1 MEISRPVPSLYPCL
15 LMLSHWI
22 QWLVGRELK
31 SRVYLKFL
39 HHGELYSEPL
49 VWHTHTKRQCF
60 RITLSTAISALEKA
74 GYWQSCL
81 SMIARTALSTAFLPT
96 QDAFFFSATRIQENQ
111 WGDDKVPFKMA
122 QKDHGF
128 SSNGEERITYKLG
141 GKTASFWPIL
151 QDAGPPPQT
160 KHSSLWG
167 SHERMWCSC
176 CMVQCY
182 QFAWW
187 DVATWRSC
195 FCFLNGK
202 IQGKVTTPKTFEKD
216 ILYLG
221 LKSKHYQHAMHTV

>member
-1 MEISRPVPSLYPCL
+1 MVGWKGAKEQGVSKIPSSWGTIFRATC
-15 LMLSHWI
+15 MT
-22 QWLVGRELK
+22 
-31 SRVYLKFL
+31 
-39 HHGELYSEPL
+39 
-49 VWHTHTKRQCF
+49 HTHTHKTPVFQDHFVNCNQCI
-60 RITLSTAISALEKA
+60 RESRLLAILSKYDCKDSSVNCFSSHTR
-74 GYWQSCL
+74 CV
-81 SMIARTALSTAFLPT
+81 
-96 QDAFFFSATRIQENQ
+96 FFATRIQENQ

-221 LKSKHYQHAMHTV
+221 LKSKHYQHAILYNNKYETPTCISHIDGCETSKL